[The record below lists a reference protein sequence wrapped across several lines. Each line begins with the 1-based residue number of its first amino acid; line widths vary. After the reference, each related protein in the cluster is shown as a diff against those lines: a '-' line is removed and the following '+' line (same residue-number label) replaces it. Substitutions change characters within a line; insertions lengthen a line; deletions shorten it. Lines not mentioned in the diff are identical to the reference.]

1 MKSLNPYCSGR
12 WSRTAECVSRQ
23 RSREGLN
30 PYYSG
35 RWSRTDFLDRAML
48 LLTAVLILIIVED
61 GLVQQLEDQLK
72 ELNKSLN
79 PYCNGR
85 WSRTGSST
93 LIQVFQLCLNPYC
106 SGRWSRTFINFFIFF
121 VMYKS

>member
-1 MKSLNPYCSGR
+1 MDDGLVQQN
-12 WSRTAECVSRQ
+12 VSADNVV
-23 RSREGLN
+23 EK
-30 PYYSG
+30 
-35 RWSRTDFLDRAML
+35 
-48 LLTAVLILIIVED
+48 VLILIIVED

-93 LIQVFQLCLNPYC
+93 LIQVFQLCLNPCC
-106 SGRWSRTFINFFIFF
+106 SGQWSRTKYAIWRKEWQWCLNPCCNGRWSRTTDLIMATVIVN
-121 VMYKS
+121 SS